1 MGKHETNYVRVE
13 RDLYP
18 TPLWVIDALA
28 EHVDL
33 AGKVV
38 WEPATGIGRMAEALK
53 GAGAA
58 RVYTTHIVARD
69 YPLDEVMDFLSAR
82 NPRLQRIDAL
92 VSNPPYGR
100 GNRLAAK
107 FIARGLERIAGGGTL
122 ALLPV
127 DFDSGKTRYRFFR
140 DCPAFAAKIVLTQR
154 IILFDAPGAAPKENH
169 SWFVWHRGALR
180 SSPPPIVL
188 YAPTGAALHTDG
200 GATRLSNL

>member
-58 RVYTTHIVARD
+58 RVYTTDIVARD
-69 YPLDEVMDFLSAR
+69 YPLDETLDFLSAR
-82 NPRLQRIDAL
+82 NPRLPRFDLI
-92 VSNPPYGR
+92 VTNPAYGL
-100 GNRLAAK
+100 GNRTAMQ
-107 FIARGLERIAGGGTL
+107 FIERGLERIAGGGTL
-122 ALLPV
+122 ALLLPV
-127 DFDSGKTRYRFFR
+127 DFDSGKTRHRFFR
-140 DCPAFAAKIVLTQR
+140 DCPAFAAKVVLTRR
-154 IILFDAPGAAPKENH
+154 IIWFAVPGAAH
-169 SWFVWHRGALR
+169 ALR
-180 SSPPPIVL
+180 SPPPPIVL
-188 YAPTGAALHTDG
+188 YAPREPA
-200 GATRLSNL
+200 